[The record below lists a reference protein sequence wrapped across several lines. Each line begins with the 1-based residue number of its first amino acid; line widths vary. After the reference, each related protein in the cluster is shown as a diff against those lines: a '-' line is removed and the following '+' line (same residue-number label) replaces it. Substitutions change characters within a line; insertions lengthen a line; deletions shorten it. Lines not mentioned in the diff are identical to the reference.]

1 MFCSKPVKTKY
12 ICCMRNKN
20 KLYFILMTGSI
31 LVLFLVQFFWLSSVY
46 KDYKNSLTQET
57 RLLFAT
63 TVTGMLD
70 SLVLKELKPVFVP
83 GIPDTVFMKKHFNKL
98 NYKDTLRSVRIEI
111 NREEVKGDSSA
122 EKDRKI
128 LVFTAGD
135 EFLGDSIKGI
145 FRPIIQGIDSLKWEN
160 RFTFSMDGQ
169 SLDAEQIAK
178 KFNEVLA
185 SNNYPLR
192 AEVQRFELDQG
203 SGTVPKG
210 AISLE
215 EIRIP
220 FGTRIIGYIE
230 SYQGFLLQKMLLPF
244 LFALLVILL
253 ISWSMLAMYRNMLKQ
268 QRLNLLKNDI
278 ISNITHELK
287 TPVSTVAIVLES
299 LENFG
304 ANDKAELRKEYI
316 QIAKNELKRLTAMA
330 DNILKSSVL
339 EKETKLSFEFL
350 EMDFLLEE
358 KIQSFKP
365 ILESQ
370 GFIFRY
376 LKEGNDFKLKGDT
389 EQLGLVIFNLLDNA
403 VKYSKDEKNIEISL
417 KEKENK
423 ISITIK
429 DKGVGIPEA
438 YQKEIFEKFIRVPQ
452 QDLHDVKGYGLG
464 LAQVATIVQAHHG
477 KILLESHVGKG
488 SSFTVQFQKA

>member
-1 MFCSKPVKTKY
+1 MQ
-12 ICCMRNKN
+12 NKN

-83 GIPDTVFMKKHFNKL
+83 GIPDTVFMKKHINKL
-98 NYKDTLRSVRIEI
+98 NFKDTLRSVRIEI
-111 NREEVKGDSSA
+111 NREEVEGDSSA

-135 EFLGDSIKGI
+135 EFSGDSIQGI

-169 SLDAEQIAK
+169 SLDAKQVAK

-185 SNNYPLR
+185 SNNYPLK
-192 AEVQRFELDQG
+192 AEVQRFELGQG
-203 SGTVPKG
+203 SVTVPKG

-477 KILLESHVGKG
+477 KILLESHLGKG